1 MNKKRA
7 VYSDRYDVDIGA
19 HVFPTKKYR
28 LIHDKLISEKL
39 LSEEDFECPHPASD
53 EDVLLVHSTGYL
65 DKLKAGT
72 LSLEE
77 IFKLE
82 LPYSKEIVR
91 ASYICVD
98 GTIKSCAIALE
109 NGVGVHIGGGFHHA
123 FRDHGEGFCVF
134 NDVAIAIKRMMK
146 DGRIAKAMTIDCDL
160 HQGNGTADIF
170 RDEKNVFTFSIHQQN
185 NYPFYKPKSDLDIGL
200 DDYAADKVYLDKL
213 YKHIPEII
221 SDFKPQLL
229 LYIAGAD
236 PYKNDQIGNLSLTI
250 DGLRKR
256 DEFIFE
262 TARNFSVPIAV
273 VLAGGYA
280 LDVRDT
286 VTIHFNTVKTAL
298 EYWGRFSR

>member
-1 MNKKRA
+1 MNKKRV
-7 VYSDRYDVDIGA
+7 VYSVRYDVDIGA
-19 HVFPTKKYR
+19 HVFQTQKFR
-28 LIHDKLISEKL
+28 LIHDRLICEKV
-39 LSEEDFECPHPASD
+39 LSREEFECPRPASD
-53 EDVLLVHSTGYL
+53 EDVLLVHSKGYL
-65 DKLKAGT
+65 NKLKTGT
-72 LSLEE
+72 LGLEE

-82 LPYSKEIVR
+82 LPYSEEIVR

-109 NGVGVHIGGGFHHA
+109 KGVGVHIGGGFHHA
-123 FRDHGEGFCVF
+123 FSDHGEGFCVF
-134 NDVAIAIKRMMK
+134 NDVAIAVKRMMK
-146 DGRIAKAMTIDCDL
+146 DGKIAKAMTIDCDL

-170 RDEKNVFTFSIHQQN
+170 KDEKNVFTFSIHQQN
-185 NYPFYKPKSDLDIGL
+185 NYPFYKPNSDLDIGL
-200 DDYAADKVYLDKL
+200 DDYATDKMYLDKL
-213 YKHIPEII
+213 HKHFPEII

-229 LYIAGAD
+229 LYVAGAD